1 MRSEVCNISDLVL
14 IKIRAGE
21 MDQGLKALVAL
32 PKDPDLVPSIHVVA
46 HNHLEHLQHP
56 ACTWWKTHVQEKQPN
71 TEDKNNY
78 IK

>member
-21 MDQGLKALVAL
+21 MVQGLKVLVAL

-56 ACTWWKTHVQEKQPN
+56 ASTWCKTHMKAKQPN